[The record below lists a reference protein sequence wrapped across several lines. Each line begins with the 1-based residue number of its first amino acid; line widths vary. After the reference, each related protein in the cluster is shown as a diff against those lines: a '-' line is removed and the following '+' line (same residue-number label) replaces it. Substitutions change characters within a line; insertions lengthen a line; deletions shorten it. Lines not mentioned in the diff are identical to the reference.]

1 MRRLDENQN
10 SKSARTSALLLVVS
24 LLGLAPAFAQTAR
37 QANVKT
43 ADKIQRQIIVS
54 IPDRQLAL
62 IEEGRVLKIYPVAV
76 GADVSPS
83 PEGEFTVMSRLE
95 NPGYYKPG
103 TVIAPGK
110 SNPLGTRWMGLNKK
124 GYGIHGTNLPDSIGK
139 AASHGCIRMRQQDL
153 EELFALVRVG
163 DKVQL
168 RGQRDSE
175 IAQIFAAPPG
185 VGSASTGNAITI
197 ANATTAIET
206 SASAASIAAADQ
218 EK

>member
-1 MRRLDENQN
+1 MRRLDENQ
-10 SKSARTSALLLVVS
+10 KTKALRTSALLLAVFLLS
-24 LLGLAPAFAQTAR
+24 LNSAFAQSAGGVN
-37 QANVKT
+37 ANAKKPV
-43 ADKIQRQIIVS
+43 QRQIIVS

-76 GADVSPS
+76 GAEVSPS

-124 GYGIHGTNLPDSIGK
+124 GYGIHGTNLPNSIGK
-139 AASHGCIRMRQQDL
+139 AASHGCVRMRQQDL
-153 EELFALVRVG
+153 EELFALVRIG

-175 IAQIFAAPPG
+175 IAQIFAAPAG
-185 VGSASTGNAITI
+185 TTSSGNAMTVAS
-197 ANATTAIET
+197 ANSAIET
-206 SASAASIAAADQ
+206 LVSADADAATEQ

>member
-1 MRRLDENQN
+1 MRRLDENQQA
-10 SKSARTSALLLVVS
+10 KTLRTSALLLVVS
-24 LLGLAPAFAQTAR
+24 LLGFTPAFAQSTR
-37 QANVKT
+37 EVNVK
-43 ADKIQRQIIVS
+43 AAKAVQRQIIVS

-62 IEEGRVLKIYPVAV
+62 IEEGRVLKIYSVAV
-76 GADVSPS
+76 GAEVSPS

-124 GYGIHGTNLPDSIGK
+124 GYGIHGTNLPNSIGK

-168 RGQRDSE
+168 RGKRDNE
-175 IAQIFAAPPG
+175 MAQIFATPT
-185 VGSASTGNAITI
+185 GSASPSNVTTI
-197 ANATTAIET
+197 ANANTAIET
-206 SASAASIAAADQ
+206 SASADAITAADQ